1 MFLKKYRFLKNIDEA
16 KKSFFNL
23 HPFTPFKISR
33 VKNDF
38 LKKFIYYKEKEKKYM
53 TLFGVDVDKE
63 NNKKGKTNKNNAK
76 KFEKSFSSS
85 SVLLNLNEILSL
97 RSIGRKSTKNPIN
110 LNIQMLPQ
118 IQRRLKRYKTNLS
131 INLNNINN
139 IKLSNTS
146 AKNLIKEENASSKN
160 KMQKII
166 KSPFI
171 TDVKEIHSNNPISSF
186 DKLELNKINNTL
198 NLFDILNEKCENK
211 SHNKIYKFNNH
222 FSFNKMIPFNFN
234 KDSHILINNK
244 HPKEHLSNKSAK
256 NIKSLSIM
264 KNQLSRN
271 KLNLFYNLSEKNLIS
286 NHINDLTKDKS
297 KNKTDSLSSHP
308 SQNSSEMKSSKDNKS
323 KIHKNI
329 VEKYSNKNLLR
340 NMIKNKISDLQKE
353 IDNNSK
359 EQEKTNDMYK
369 LYIKYMIHKS
379 KFIYNII
386 DKHLINQIKN
396 IDYKVKQ
403 TEIPQNIL
411 TIMEDNKNKTKKSR
425 LQKMRNKIEKNEHLI
440 HYLIAKNKQANQ
452 IANFKIDNILEKSNY

>member
-1 MFLKKYRFLKNIDEA
+1 
-16 KKSFFNL
+16 
-23 HPFTPFKISR
+23 
-33 VKNDF
+33 
-38 LKKFIYYKEKEKKYM
+38 
-53 TLFGVDVDKE
+53 
-63 NNKKGKTNKNNAK
+63 
-76 KFEKSFSSS
+76 
-85 SVLLNLNEILSL
+85 
-97 RSIGRKSTKNPIN
+97 
-110 LNIQMLPQ
+110 
-118 IQRRLKRYKTNLS
+118 
-131 INLNNINN
+131 
-139 IKLSNTS
+139 
-146 AKNLIKEENASSKN
+146 
-160 KMQKII
+160 
-166 KSPFI
+166 
-171 TDVKEIHSNNPISSF
+171 
-186 DKLELNKINNTL
+186 
-198 NLFDILNEKCENK
+198 
-211 SHNKIYKFNNH
+211 
-222 FSFNKMIPFNFN
+222 
-234 KDSHILINNK
+234 
-244 HPKEHLSNKSAK
+244 
-256 NIKSLSIM
+256 M

-271 KLNLFYNLSEKNLIS
+271 KLSLFYNLSEKNLIS

-308 SQNSSEMKSSKDNKS
+308 SQNSSEMKSSIDNKS

-386 DKHLINQIKN
+386 DKHIINQIKN

-440 HYLIAKNKQANQ
+440 HYLIAKNKHANQ
-452 IANFKIDNILEKSNY
+452 IANFKIDNILDKSNY